1 VDLYSGRVTI
11 VGILDRFDLQ
21 AFPGQTKQCMAF
33 MQLSGGI
40 GRCQII
46 IDIEDLEDGQ
56 TIARARGP
64 GIEFPDRLSR
74 INLIIDLPPIPL
86 EHPGLYDLVVLSNN
100 EEIDRQ
106 RFRARSLTSEGDV
119 DDGGED
125 EENDGEDT

>member
-1 VDLYSGRVTI
+1 MAKNGRTPMSESVPPPRSKAFLLCDQVIVDLYSGRVTI

-100 EEIDRQ
+100 
-106 RFRARSLTSEGDV
+106 
-119 DDGGED
+119 
-125 EENDGEDT
+125 